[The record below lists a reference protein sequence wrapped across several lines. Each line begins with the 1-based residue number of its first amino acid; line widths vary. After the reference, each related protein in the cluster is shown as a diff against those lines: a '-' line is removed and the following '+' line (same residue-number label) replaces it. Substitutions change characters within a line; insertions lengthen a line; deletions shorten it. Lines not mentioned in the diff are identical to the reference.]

1 MGGPWVP
8 DFAGDMKEIKD
19 WLLLT
24 IYGLRDCVCG
34 MEGIRVHWSTIIRES
49 PPDLG
54 EVGRVDHTRV
64 H

>member
-24 IYGLRDCVCG
+24 IYGLTERLC
-34 MEGIRVHWSTIIRES
+34 IWH
-49 PPDLG
+49 
-54 EVGRVDHTRV
+54 GRYQSSLVNYY
-64 H
+64 